1 MAAFDLWPVVTW
13 VCLAGLSACS
23 KDAPQP
29 AAQAPAGCG
38 GPTTT
43 APAAAPAE
51 TAPAN
56 TASADVAAQPPAVAD
71 TSTGAPSAG
80 PRATEKHRLRIT
92 NYAKTPVS
100 VSLNGEW
107 VGQWDDHIT
116 VPTEQVLRGKNTA
129 AIELTGE
136 PANDLKVELQ
146 AERGGEWVPLLD
158 LNFKGKMGSHTVA
171 FVAK

>member
-1 MAAFDLWPVVTW
+1 
-13 VCLAGLSACS
+13 
-23 KDAPQP
+23 
-29 AAQAPAGCG
+29 
-38 GPTTT
+38 
-43 APAAAPAE
+43 
-51 TAPAN
+51 
-56 TASADVAAQPPAVAD
+56 
-71 TSTGAPSAG
+71 
-80 PRATEKHRLRIT
+80 
-92 NYAKTPVS
+92 VS

-116 VPTEQVLRGKNTA
+116 VPTEQVLRGKNTV

-158 LNFKGKMGSHTVA
+158 LNFKGKTGSHTVA